1 MPQDISP
8 QAAICNASAR
18 NVGLDR
24 VVTEGGG
31 MALRSCRIAA
41 ALGEGNFER
50 DCDAPS
56 PVSRHRLRVCH
67 RSGLRCVESARTQGR
82 SGPSGTER
90 SARGRRPS
98 RTAGATRTRGRA
110 RATGAARSCFTNTDH
125 PGELCAPVL
134 HHPVR
139 AGRSAR
145 DCLLRRQKE
154 VGNLPY
160 REFCVV
166 WGHTESSR

>member
-1 MPQDISP
+1 MLNVARHQPCRRRSVMHHT
-8 QAAICNASAR
+8 SAR

-56 PVSRHRLRVCH
+56 QVSRRRLRVCH
-67 RSGLRCVESARTQGR
+67 RGGLRCVKSAWTQGR

-98 RTAGATRTRGRA
+98 RTARATRTRGRA
-110 RATGAARSCFTNTDH
+110 RATGAARSCLTNTGH

-145 DCLLRRQKE
+145 DCLLRRPKK
-154 VGNLPY
+154 VSNLPH
-160 REFCVV
+160 RDFCVV
-166 WGHTESSR
+166 RG